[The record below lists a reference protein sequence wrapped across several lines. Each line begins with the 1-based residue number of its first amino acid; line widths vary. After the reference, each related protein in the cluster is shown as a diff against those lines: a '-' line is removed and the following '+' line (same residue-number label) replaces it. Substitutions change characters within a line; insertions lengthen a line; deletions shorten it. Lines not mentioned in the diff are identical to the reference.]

1 MVDDGQTAL
10 DLMTQVRNLK
20 TCGFHCTT
28 SSHFQEAVV
37 TCQDRLRTK
46 MRRIEMKGGLAEF
59 FKKGQAVMIDKP
71 RFKGMIGEIEK
82 VNSKKCKVWIDDSTW
97 NVPHSMLIH
106 A

>member
-1 MVDDGQTAL
+1 MTDLNMLHRL
-10 DLMTQVRNLK
+10 DI
-20 TCGFHCTT
+20 
-28 SSHFQEAVV
+28 QELNELIKQ
-37 TCQDRLRTK
+37 CK
-46 MRRIEMKGGLAEF
+46 CMIEMKGGLAEF

>member
-1 MVDDGQTAL
+1 MLHRL
-10 DLMTQVRNLK
+10 DI
-20 TCGFHCTT
+20 
-28 SSHFQEAVV
+28 QELNELIKQ
-37 TCQDRLRTK
+37 CK
-46 MRRIEMKGGLAEF
+46 CMIEMKGGLAEF

-82 VNSKKCKVWIDDSTW
+82 VNSKKCKVWIDDNTW

>member
-1 MVDDGQTAL
+1 MLHRL
-10 DLMTQVRNLK
+10 DI
-20 TCGFHCTT
+20 
-28 SSHFQEAVV
+28 QELNELIKQ
-37 TCQDRLRTK
+37 CK
-46 MRRIEMKGGLAEF
+46 CMIEMKGGLAEF